1 MFAAQLRFHLTAEA
15 TALWSPARAK
25 LAGDPPGQAS
35 LDAMEDDQAVAP
47 ACHDDTPDKINDSA
61 HQGRRR
67 LKRKLRR
74 PKRCH
79 CSPRARHAWLP
90 VAGRSSSQL

>member
-35 LDAMEDDQAVAP
+35 LDAMEDEQQLIGP
-47 ACHDDTPDKINDSA
+47 
-61 HQGRRR
+61 R
-67 LKRKLRR
+67 LPSSTTR
-74 PKRCH
+74 
-79 CSPRARHAWLP
+79 SP
-90 VAGRSSSQL
+90 